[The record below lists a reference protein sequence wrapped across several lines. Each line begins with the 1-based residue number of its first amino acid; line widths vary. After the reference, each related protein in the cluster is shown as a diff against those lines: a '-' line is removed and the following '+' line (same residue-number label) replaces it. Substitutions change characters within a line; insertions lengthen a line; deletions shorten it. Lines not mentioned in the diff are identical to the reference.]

1 MEPIS
6 MANKNLQD
14 PARSYKMLKDPT
26 RFYGIV
32 DKNAMESI

>member
-6 MANKNLQD
+6 MANKNLPD
-14 PARSYKMLKDPT
+14 PARSYKILKDPT